1 MDADIQ
7 KLFDDLAEQ
16 KRAEKQKKH
25 EAGIFNAL
33 TEPGL
38 KAKKAKIEEEL
49 IEVDEALAKRNKA
62 EDGSERLLALIPR
75 LEKLVPKLEAF
86 LEGTNPKVGENV

>member
-38 KAKKAKIEEEL
+38 KAKKAKIEEESGQKL
-49 IEVDEALAKRNKA
+49 NPWKIGQELKAL
-62 EDGSERLLALIPR
+62 GF
-75 LEKLVPKLEAF
+75 VQ
-86 LEGTNPKVGENV
+86 NPGVIFY